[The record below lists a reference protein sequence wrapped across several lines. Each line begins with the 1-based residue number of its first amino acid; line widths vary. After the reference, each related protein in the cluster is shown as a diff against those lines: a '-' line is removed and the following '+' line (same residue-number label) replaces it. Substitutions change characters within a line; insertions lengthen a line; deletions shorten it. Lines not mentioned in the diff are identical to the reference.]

1 MELHAL
7 TDDEDFLEVI
17 NIIGRR
23 RAAKIYRHRDNHFTK
38 WNDKEFLNRFRLS
51 KDSVRFVIDLI
62 QEEISH
68 PTNRN
73 FAVSAECMV
82 LLALRYLATGCFL
95 SVAGDFIGID
105 KSTASRLT
113 TKVCRAI
120 ASQHR
125 IFIKMPT
132 TEEEMRER
140 SRGFYM
146 ISRFPKCIGAID
158 CTHVKI
164 ISPGN
169 NAEIFRNRKNFFSY
183 NVQAVCDASLRIQ
196 NIVCR
201 WPGSSHDSTIF
212 LHSQIRNQFENGDFR
227 GYLLVGDAGYA
238 IKPYLITPLRNP
250 ITRTENLFNESQI
263 RTRNPIERCFGVMKR
278 RFPILSFGI
287 RQRAEKVEA
296 IVIATAVLH
305 NIARNFNDALPDINE
320 EEQEAIA
327 AAEINFEVENVPYY
341 NNGLNNAVRHHLI
354 HEYFN
359 RLA

>member
-1 MELHAL
+1 MLL
-7 TDDEDFLEVI
+7 P
-17 NIIGRR
+17 
-23 RAAKIYRHRDNHFTK
+23 
-38 WNDKEFLNRFRLS
+38 S
-51 KDSVRFVIDLI
+51 KL
-62 QEEISH
+62 
-68 PTNRN
+68 N

-146 ISRFPKCIGAID
+146 I
-158 CTHVKI
+158 
-164 ISPGN
+164 N
-169 NAEIFRNRKNFFSY
+169 
-183 NVQAVCDASLRIQ
+183 
-196 NIVCR
+196 
-201 WPGSSHDSTIF
+201 
-212 LHSQIRNQFENGDFR
+212 FR